1 MLSFRDSADVLPCLR
16 ISNGRAAGSVGGIMS
31 GRWEAPAMALSAPW
45 GSCRK
50 MRRRR
55 STCHVRAPCETG
67 FETDGTET
75 TQTAR
80 DDENGDGL
88 DQHRVCLL
96 AARTVGRTRIII
108 TCDAD
113 RWLDGCISGRHRLGF
128 ASQQSLRG
136 LDRLRG
142 R

>member
-45 GSCRK
+45 GFCRK

-67 FETDGTET
+67 LKR
-75 TQTAR
+75 TAQR
-80 DDENGDGL
+80 
-88 DQHRVCLL
+88 
-96 AARTVGRTRIII
+96 
-108 TCDAD
+108 
-113 RWLDGCISGRHRLGF
+113 
-128 ASQQSLRG
+128 
-136 LDRLRG
+136 RLRPPAMTRMG
-142 R
+142 MVWTSIACAYWQHEQWGGPG